1 MTSFVAWVDYSP
13 TERERMKQAIA
24 LFKEQDT
31 RDELGLGRIRDAL
44 ADALFPGT
52 STIQTRLR
60 YFLFVPWIYAE
71 LERDGYTSPSNVD
84 RRLKER
90 ELSLIEPL
98 KQSRNP
104 RGVFGGVS
112 GPYLQRFPSSV
123 YWNGLKSWQIFCRD
137 WSQETYHRSWQE
149 LRARRD
155 AVLVPDD
162 AGIQP
167 DQIFTWHPRLP
178 APPSKDWRES
188 ARFRL
193 TREEATFL
201 QGRMGSGEGKGSLLA
216 HFAHERPDIRQ
227 RYCWEATD
235 QLPPKLRTLVDEARA
250 LSVVMHGALWLY
262 NLQLCR
268 LSKLEKHEER
278 IKDYEDSFDEWAAEV
293 TPFRAWNTAGL
304 WSLLA
309 SLGGPVGETR
319 SDRRFVERWVTLL
332 RNHEPRALR
341 ENPGA
346 QSLIRQ
352 REFELKGPQRS
363 RFENV
368 RARNRWSG
376 ASGTAQ
382 IDYRWFRVRVLLRD
396 LYEGLDQ
403 TDLEADLDLDV
414 ASAYDA
420 PAGDDGDS
428 LEDAVE
434 GEPV

>member
-1 MTSFVAWVDYSP
+1 
-13 TERERMKQAIA
+13 MKQAIA
-24 LFKEQDT
+24 LFREQES

-60 YFLFVPWIYAE
+60 YFLFVPWIYSE
-71 LERDGYTSPSNVD
+71 LERDGYTGPNNIE
-84 RRLKER
+84 RRLKDR
-90 ELSLIEPL
+90 ELSLIAPL

-112 GPYLQRFPSSV
+112 GPHLQRFPSSV

-137 WSQETYHRSWQE
+137 WSQDTYHRSWQE

-167 DQIFTWHPRLP
+167 DRIFTWHPRLP
-178 APPSKDWRES
+178 APPSKDWRET

-193 TREEATFL
+193 TPEEATFL

-216 HFAHERPDIRQ
+216 HFADQRPDIRQ
-227 RYCWEATD
+227 PFCWDATD
-235 QLPPKLRTLVDEARA
+235 QLPPKLQTLVDEARA

-262 NLQLCR
+262 NLQLCQ
-268 LSKLEKHEER
+268 LSKLERHQER
-278 IKDYEDSFDEWAAEV
+278 IKDYEDSFDEWASSVAQLRV
-293 TPFRAWNTAGL
+293 WKPAGL
-304 WSLLA
+304 WTLLA

-319 SDRRFVERWVTLL
+319 SDRTFVERWFALL
-332 RNHEPRALR
+332 RDNDPRSLR
-341 ENPGA
+341 ENVDA
-346 QSLIRQ
+346 QSLIRR

-363 RFENV
+363 RFESV

-403 TDLEADLDLDV
+403 AEHEADPNLDLD
-414 ASAYDA
+414 SAYDTITA
-420 PAGDDGDS
+420 RESEEVEEAAG
-428 LEDAVE
+428 E
-434 GEPV
+434 EPS